1 MQFKSAACKNKA
13 CGKLMKNLRLVSF
26 DVWDTL
32 LSVRAYYRDVAVE
45 LSKLVGVEP
54 AILEGKLVEGYGKI
68 RAIRRTGGFSDS
80 EIVQSSLK
88 TMAKFLNLDSEI
100 VARAILNATE
110 NSRSEQYII
119 EGAAEAIRQVKELG
133 FKVIVVGNVVFWPG
147 SYNRV
152 LLERAGLSKFFNE
165 QFYADELKVSKPKP
179 EIFAKAL
186 ARFNVQP
193 WEALHV
199 GDSLFED
206 LVGAVLAQMN
216 AALIDKNVKGVVRLS
231 SWNAYII
238 QNIGLLEQVIRELEK
253 H

>member
-1 MQFKSAACKNKA
+1 MR
-13 CGKLMKNLRLVSF
+13 NLKLVSF

-32 LSVRAYYRDVAVE
+32 FSVRAYYRDIAVE
-45 LSKLVGVEP
+45 LSKLVSVEP
-54 AILEGKLVEGYGKI
+54 ATLEGKLVEGYRKI
-68 RAIRRTGGFSDS
+68 RAIRRAGGFNDS
-80 EIVQSSLK
+80 EIVQSSLEA
-88 TMAKFLNLDSEI
+88 MAKFLNLDSEI
-100 VARAILNATE
+100 VARAIINATE
-110 NSRSEQYII
+110 NSRPEQYLM
-119 EGAAEAIRQVKELG
+119 EKAAEAVRQVKELG
-133 FKVIVVGNVVFWPG
+133 FKLIVVGNVVFWPG

-152 LLERAGLSKFFNE
+152 LLERAGLSKFFDE

-186 ARFNVQP
+186 AVFNVQP
-193 WEALHV
+193 QEALHV

-216 AALIDKNVKGVVRLS
+216 AALIDKKVKGVVRLS

-238 QNIGLLEQVIRELEK
+238 QNIGLLEQVIKELEK